1 VLGSVPR
8 LELYLWAITTLVAL
22 ILFFLIF
29 VRRLDREFPFLTVY
43 LGVNLLHTVVGVFV
57 YQFYGFDSDVTYAS
71 VWASQAVVIVA
82 RCLATGEFCYRVL
95 GHYRGIWAMAIRI
108 LLSCGAVVLGLSLY
122 FGQDR
127 FQLGVMTLEMASEA
141 FIATLVVGTFLFVR
155 HYDAMLERSA
165 MLLGLG
171 LGLNS
176 CLKILN
182 DAVLSRYY
190 SGYARVW
197 NDVGMVTFSGV
208 LVLWILAMRAAE
220 TVRVP
225 QPELQPLEVYRSLA
239 PQMNRRLAELNQR
252 LILLW
257 KLEQPKS

>member
-1 VLGSVPR
+1 
-8 LELYLWAITTLVAL
+8 LWAITTVVAL
-22 ILFFLIF
+22 ILFSLIF
-29 VRRLDREFPFLTVY
+29 VRSLDRQFPFLTAY
-43 LGVNLLHTVVGVFV
+43 LGVNLVQTVAQVLV

-71 VWASQAVVIVA
+71 VWASQAVVVVA
-82 RCLATGEFCYRVL
+82 RSLATGEFCYRVL

-108 LLSCGAVVLGLSLY
+108 LLTFASVALGLSLF
-122 FGQDR
+122 FGKDG
-127 FQLGVMTLEMASEA
+127 FHYGVMTLEMASEA

-155 HYDAMLERSA
+155 HYDALVERSA

-190 SGYARVW
+190 SSYVRAW

-208 LVLWILAMRAAE
+208 LVLWIFAMRAVA
-220 TVRVP
+220 TARVP
-225 QPELQPLEVYRSLA
+225 KPELQPLDVYRSLA
-239 PQMNRRLAELNQR
+239 PEMNRRLAELNQK
-252 LILLW
+252 LIHLW

>member
-1 VLGSVPR
+1 MLRSVPR

-29 VRRLDREFPFLTVY
+29 VRRLDREFPFLTAY
-43 LGVNLLHTVVGVFV
+43 LGVNLVQTVAQVFV

-95 GHYRGIWAMAIRI
+95 GRYRGIWAMAIRI
-108 LLSCGAVVLGLSLY
+108 LLSCGAAVLGSSLY
-122 FGQDR
+122 FGKDGYR
-127 FQLGVMTLEMASEA
+127 YGVVTLEMASEA

-155 HYDAMLERSA
+155 HYDALLERSA

-190 SGYARVW
+190 DNHARVW
-197 NDVGMVTFSGV
+197 NNIGMVTFSGV
-208 LVLWILAMRAAE
+208 LVLWIFAMRAVA

-225 QPELQPLEVYRSLA
+225 QPELQPLDVYRSLA
-239 PQMNRRLAELNQR
+239 PQMNRRLAELNQK
-252 LILLW
+252 LIRLW